1 MKLFCADLPLKQR
14 DFLRQK
20 VIDDRIAF
28 SDVVDQVLYLPLQ
41 LVNLVTCF
49 ACVNGLCFCRFKAEG
64 FKVGFAAENNIVL
77 KSSCFNILAVPADSA
92 A

>member
-28 SDVVDQVLYLPLQ
+28 SDVVDQILYLPFSWSTSSLA
-41 LVNLVTCF
+41 LPVLTGCAF
-49 ACVNGLCFCRFKAEG
+49 AVSK
-64 FKVGFAAENNIVL
+64 L
-77 KSSCFNILAVPADSA
+77 KDLR
-92 A
+92 